1 MADELADELAG
12 VLDPRAAGARRL
24 KDKVCVVTGAG
35 QGIGRAAAR
44 RLGEEGGRIVI
55 ADRID
60 AGASEAVEELQRAG
74 VAATKVLVDVG
85 SFAGARELMQAAQS
99 AYGRVD
105 VLVNNVGGTI
115 WIKPF
120 HLYTEEEV
128 KLELERS
135 LYPTLWCCLAVL
147 PVMVA
152 QQSGS
157 IVNIGS
163 QSVRGL
169 YRLPYAASKGGIA
182 ALTKVLAMEYGHC
195 GIRVN
200 TLSPGGTEIGDRVT
214 PRQLIR
220 PGEMAADDKDMEGY
234 RKEMAADI
242 RNQQALRRRGLPEEQ
257 AAAIAF
263 LASDDASFITGQV
276 INCSGGQS

>member
-1 MADELADELAG
+1 MTSE
-12 VLDPRAAGARRL
+12 LDPRAAGGRRL
-24 KDKVCVVTGAG
+24 QDKVCIVTGAG
-35 QGIGRAAAR
+35 QGIGRATAR
-44 RLGEEGGRIVI
+44 RLGAEGGRIVV

-60 AGASEAVEELQRAG
+60 AGASEAVKELQDGG
-74 VAATKVLVDVG
+74 VEATKVLVDVS
-85 SFAGARELMQAAQS
+85 SFAGAQELVQAAQA
-99 AYGRVD
+99 AYGRID

-115 WIKPF
+115 WIKPY

-147 PVMVA
+147 PVMMG

-157 IVNIGS
+157 IVNVGS
-163 QSVRGL
+163 QSTRGL
-169 YRLPYAASKGGIA
+169 YRLPYAASKGGIVA
-182 ALTKVLAMEYGHC
+182 MTKVLAMEYGDH

-200 TLSPGGTEIGDRVT
+200 TVAPGGTEITDRVT

-220 PGEMAADDKDMEGY
+220 PGELAGDAPDMETY
-234 RKEMAADI
+234 RKEMAAAI

-263 LASDDASFITGQV
+263 LASGDASFITGQV